1 MTRSRPGVLAIRRQ
15 PPVPLQTASR
25 QQSDTPGTGAHWF
38 GRTRRRSSMGPFLV
52 PFVMIAIFG
61 LMVLA
66 LGHP

>member
-1 MTRSRPGVLAIRRQ
+1 MTRARPAALVIDRKPIT
-15 PPVPLQTASR
+15 PPVAIP
-25 QQSDTPGTGAHWF
+25 PGSSPGAGAHWL
-38 GRTRRRSSMGPFLV
+38 GRTRRRSTVGPFLV